1 MRWRGESSTAPDQ
14 IQIRE
19 IESESK
25 IGKLFCRDHAPC
37 CRTKLQTIHTDKENM
52 LVKNSD
58 SGYSPLAAIDMM
70 AQLFKITF
78 AHIISQSKV
87 LQNDT
92 FKGIEPSCDLHLNTT
107 PFKSF
112 SQKV

>member
-1 MRWRGESSTAPDQ
+1 
-14 IQIRE
+14 
-19 IESESK
+19 
-25 IGKLFCRDHAPC
+25 
-37 CRTKLQTIHTDKENM
+37 M

-92 FKGIEPSCDLHLNTT
+92 FKGIGHHVISI
-107 PFKSF
+107 
-112 SQKV
+112 